1 MAAMNQDQFEQA
13 YDLIAQAIDRS
24 GPDRERLFLARLAL
38 ALASQASDLDAL
50 REALRIAEQDLERT
64 GAGTQGS

>member
-1 MAAMNQDQFEQA
+1 MASMNQDQFEQA

-24 GPDRERLFLARLAL
+24 GPERERVFLARLAL

-50 REALRIAEQDLERT
+50 REALRIAEQDGERT
-64 GAGTQGS
+64 GAGT

>member
-1 MAAMNQDQFEQA
+1 MASMNQDQFEQA

-24 GPDRERLFLARLAL
+24 GPERERVFLARLAL

-50 REALRIAEQDLERT
+50 REALRIAEQDGEQT
-64 GAGTQGS
+64 EAGT